1 MKLRLIFNFAICIS
15 QFGLLGAPPL
25 VSVPGLSNAE
35 RSNPNVLFIAIDDL
49 RPMLGCYGDTV
60 AISPNIDRL
69 ASQGTT
75 FNRAYCQLAVCGPS
89 RHSLLS
95 GRRPDTI
102 KVWDLATHFRETF
115 PDLVSLPQHFK
126 NNGYHTRSIGK
137 IYHGSGKP
145 SKDAPSWSEEPI
157 YDNGR
162 NPEWRYASP
171 ENLAGTGLKRAAS
184 EGVDT
189 PDSTFVDG
197 MVCDA
202 ALDALDTFK
211 EREQSFFLGVGF
223 RKPHLPFVAPKRYWD
238 LYDRADISK
247 PVSKEHP
254 QGAPEYALRTWNE
267 IEGYT
272 DIPKNV
278 STLIPAK
285 VQELRHGYYACIS
298 YVDALVGR
306 LLERLDELGL
316 SDNTVVCL
324 WGDHGFHLGEQGLW
338 TKANNYELAARVPLI
353 VSTPDQKAKGVSSNA
368 LVELVD
374 LYPTLADV
382 CGLIVS
388 DQLEGLSMK
397 SLLDNP
403 SHLWKSA
410 AFSQYPRMFEG
421 VRHKKH
427 GEVMGYAVR
436 SDQFRYVQWKNW
448 ESGTIDAQ
456 ELYDHQNDPNE
467 MNNVASN
474 PEYAGALA
482 EYQRQLNAGWRA
494 ALPK

>member
-1 MKLRLIFNFAICIS
+1 
-15 QFGLLGAPPL
+15 
-25 VSVPGLSNAE
+25 
-35 RSNPNVLFIAIDDL
+35 
-49 RPMLGCYGDTV
+49 
-60 AISPNIDRL
+60 
-69 ASQGTT
+69 
-75 FNRAYCQLAVCGPS
+75 
-89 RHSLLS
+89 
-95 GRRPDTI
+95 
-102 KVWDLATHFRETF
+102 
-115 PDLVSLPQHFK
+115 
-126 NNGYHTRSIGK
+126 
-137 IYHGSGKP
+137 
-145 SKDAPSWSEEPI
+145 
-157 YDNGR
+157 
-162 NPEWRYASP
+162 
-171 ENLAGTGLKRAAS
+171 
-184 EGVDT
+184 
-189 PDSTFVDG
+189 